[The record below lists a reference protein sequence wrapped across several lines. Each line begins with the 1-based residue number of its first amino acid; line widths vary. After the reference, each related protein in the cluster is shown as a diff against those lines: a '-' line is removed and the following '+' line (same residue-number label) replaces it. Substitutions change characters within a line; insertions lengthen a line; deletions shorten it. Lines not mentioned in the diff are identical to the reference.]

1 MSARSLSV
9 PMSTTTGAPNA
20 RGASPLRR
28 VLRRPGG
35 AFGAV
40 VAMILL
46 LCAIAAPLIAPYD
59 YAQQDIPNRL
69 QGPSVEHVMGTDH
82 LGRDIFARLVYG
94 ARIALITAVPGV
106 LIAALVGLT
115 FGVLAGYLG
124 GWVESG
130 VLIVTDTFQAFPA
143 ILFALALLALI
154 GPSTGSVIVVIAIAF
169 APGYARV
176 IRAQVLALK
185 TQPFVDASRALGA
198 GDLRLIGAHILPN
211 VIAPLMILLA
221 MDVAGAITIEAGL
234 SFLGLGVQPPTPSWG
249 VVLSDGFARIRQSPW
264 PVLFASLALALTTL
278 GLTLLGEAL
287 RDALDPRVHRATRA

>member
-1 MSARSLSV
+1 
-9 PMSTTTGAPNA
+9 
-20 RGASPLRR
+20 
-28 VLRRPGG
+28 
-35 AFGAV
+35 V
-40 VAMILL
+40 VALGLL
-46 LCAIAAPLIAPYD
+46 ICALAAPLIAPYD

-69 QGPSVEHVMGTDH
+69 QAPSVEHPMGTDH
-82 LGRDIFARLVYG
+82 LGRDIFSRLIYG
-94 ARIALITAVPGV
+94 TRTALATALPGV
-106 LIAALVGLT
+106 LIAALIGLIL
-115 FGVLAGYLG
+115 GVLAGYHG
-124 GWVESG
+124 GWIEG
-130 VLIVTDTFQAFPA
+130 LVLVTTDTFQAFPA

-154 GPSTGSVIVVIAIAF
+154 GPSTASVIFVIVIAF

-198 GDLRLIGAHILPN
+198 GGLRLIGRHILPN
-211 VIAPLMILLA
+211 VIAPLVILLA
-221 MDVAGAITIEAGL
+221 MDVAGAIAIEAGL

-287 RDALDPRVHRATRA
+287 RDALDPRVRRAERP

>member
-1 MSARSLSV
+1 MSSRSLPM
-9 PMSTTTGAPNA
+9 PMSPAAGAPNA

-40 VAMILL
+40 VAAVLL

-69 QGPSVEHVMGTDH
+69 QGPSIEHVMGTDH
-82 LGRDIFARLVYG
+82 LGRDIFSRLVYG
-94 ARIALITAVPGV
+94 ARIALITALPGV

-115 FGVLAGYLG
+115 FGILAGYLG

-287 RDALDPRVHRATRA
+287 RDALDPRATRAMRL